1 MSFGSIRQPPD
12 ELTRMTFLHLQP
24 ATRVQFGLGAIL
36 PHSNTPSLCVAGFED
51 EDEDDDE
58 YKRLLVNEVNQSGIA
73 GWLKHCHPDSDE
85 DGSREGNGS
94 NLVAS
99 AQICALSRA
108 FAVCFYRRFV
118 YGWMLVRVYS
128 QSFSQDSNRKSNI
141 TTAALALVCK
151 LNRR

>member
-1 MSFGSIRQPPD
+1 
-12 ELTRMTFLHLQP
+12 
-24 ATRVQFGLGAIL
+24 
-36 PHSNTPSLCVAGFED
+36 VAGFED
-51 EDEDDDE
+51 EDEDE

-99 AQICALSRA
+99 AKMCALLRA

-141 TTAALALVCK
+141 TTAALAPVCM